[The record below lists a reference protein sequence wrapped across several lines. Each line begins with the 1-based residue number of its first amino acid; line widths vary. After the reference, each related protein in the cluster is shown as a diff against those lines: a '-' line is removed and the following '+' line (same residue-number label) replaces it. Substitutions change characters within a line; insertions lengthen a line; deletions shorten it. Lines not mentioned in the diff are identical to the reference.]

1 MSAHVPAWKRIAL
14 KKQEADKAS
23 ASNISSS
30 NSSSNSNHNNLDND
44 DPFNV
49 TTHLATGSLTK
60 KEKRKILKGEDLATN
75 KKVKKAKHKSGSDDA
90 STNKKK
96 EKLSKEEKAAHLQTV
111 LKDQFRY
118 LIEFYVFKINAD
130 IDTLP
135 KEILELPSVSKNMS
149 TLKPDKD
156 SPILKLWKF
165 NKSKQNWLL
174 KNMFHIDDE
183 IPEQYDYLLV
193 QYFKSLK
200 GQARDQLVEE
210 CLKILNSWNEYVHE
224 QQLEM
229 QKILEGGGKEETQQ
243 LEPKNTD
250 VTGGKKVEE
259 GASKNTEEAFKDT
272 KVPPSKKVVKRALA
286 LLEELDSA
294 KIIKLE
300 NWED

>member
-14 KKQEADKAS
+14 KKQEANDA
-23 ASNISSS
+23 AAPNS
-30 NSSSNSNHNNLDND
+30 NSSSNSHNNLDND

-60 KEKRKILKGEDLATN
+60 KEKKRILKGEDVTTN
-75 KKVKKAKHKSGSDDA
+75 KKVKKARHEGGADDA
-90 STNKKK
+90 SITKKK
-96 EKLSKEEKAAHLQTV
+96 EKLSKEEKAVHLQTV

-118 LIEFYVFKINAD
+118 LIEFYVFKINTD
-130 IDTLP
+130 IETLP
-135 KEILELPSVSKNMS
+135 KDILELPSVSKNMD

-174 KNMFHIDDE
+174 KNMFQNEDE

-200 GQARDQLVEE
+200 GQARDQLIEE
-210 CLKILNSWNEYVHE
+210 CLKILTSWNDYVHE

-229 QKILEGGGKEETQQ
+229 QKILDGSSEEQTQQPESKSSGATEEKKTEGGPTKETPEG
-243 LEPKNTD
+243 
-250 VTGGKKVEE
+250 TG
-259 GASKNTEEAFKDT
+259 KDT
-272 KVPPSKKVVKRALA
+272 KVPPSKKLVKRALA
-286 LLEELDSA
+286 LLDELDSSK
-294 KIIKLE
+294 KIELE